1 MPSMPAGVEYAR
13 ATSGWFRVLTSS
25 TLLAVHAAR
34 STAHAAA
41 DIARMEVFFIV
52 VGSSWGSYRPAAGL
66 AVGRYTGSE
75 ARAQLERD
83 AARIREPIVV
93 DRVER
98 RRPRGAAAR
107 TGFRIVALVGRPH
120 LQVAAD
126 QRYRPVALPADPAD
140 AVAKAHFAKLDV
152 RSVLH
157 RHRVRPE
164 GVVEAPDTRQAVP
177 WAPTEVVSERLGHSN
192 GNVQCLALLAVRE
205 VAERPRATDVPHAV
219 ALDGVEQRVGR
230 ELLEREVL
238 RERIAEVR
246 ERLADRLVRD
256 RMAEW
261 IVQDDRVAPAHGDA
275 PWRGGRSVHCH
286 PQVLRDAF
294 GQAVAARPH
303 DQPLLVL
310 LEVRGGAAALA

>member
-13 ATSGWFRVLTSS
+13 ATSGLLRFLTSS
-25 TLLAVHAAR
+25 TLPAVHAAR

-98 RRPRGAAAR
+98 CRPRGAARR
-107 TGFRIVALVGRPH
+107 TGFRIVALVGRPRF
-120 LQVAAD
+120 QIAAD

-140 AVAKAHFAKLDV
+140 AVAKTHFAKLDV
-152 RSVLH
+152 RRVLH

-164 GVVEAPDTRQAVP
+164 GVVEASDTRQTVSC
-177 WAPTEVVSERLGHSN
+177 AP
-192 GNVQCLALLAVRE
+192 AKE
-205 VAERPRATDVPHAV
+205 VAERPGH
-219 ALDGVEQRVGR
+219 
-230 ELLEREVL
+230 
-238 RERIAEVR
+238 
-246 ERLADRLVRD
+246 
-256 RMAEW
+256 
-261 IVQDDRVAPAHGDA
+261 
-275 PWRGGRSVHCH
+275 
-286 PQVLRDAF
+286 
-294 GQAVAARPH
+294 
-303 DQPLLVL
+303 
-310 LEVRGGAAALA
+310 